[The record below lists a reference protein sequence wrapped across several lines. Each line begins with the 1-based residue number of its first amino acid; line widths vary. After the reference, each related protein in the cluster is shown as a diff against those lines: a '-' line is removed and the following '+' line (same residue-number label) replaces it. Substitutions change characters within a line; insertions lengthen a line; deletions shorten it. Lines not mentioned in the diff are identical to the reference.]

1 MRIFT
6 ICIALH
12 TQWIRWAVH
21 MALVEVNRKATS
33 GFGAAT

>member
-12 TQWIRWAVH
+12 TQWIRWTVH
-21 MALVEVNRKATS
+21 MALVEVWRSAL
-33 GFGAAT
+33 FRRV